1 MWQGYKN
8 FDHYFEV
15 SQLNDF
21 LNEIKTPE
29 LVKAGRSHNY
39 YNIPAGADIEV
50 SSFYKDNKKYACMYL
65 WGICIDGSSI
75 YGRTWAELS
84 HVLIKLKERFNIDCR
99 NRLIVYV
106 HNLGYEFQF
115 IRKRFNWVKVFSIK
129 NRRPVYALS
138 TLGVEF
144 RCSYFLSNFSLA
156 YIGDNLLVNYPVKKA
171 VGDLD
176 YYKIRHY
183 LTPVT
188 KTEVG
193 YQICD
198 AQVVC
203 AYIQE
208 KIESDGGIQNIPL
221 TNTGYVRNYCRNS
234 CFGAGF
240 ENSKKVLAEY
250 RTLMKKL
257 QITSEQE
264 YDQLKAAFA
273 GGFTHASP
281 LHSGR
286 VLKNVT
292 SIDRTS
298 AYPFEM
304 LSKKFPM
311 SKGTYLGTISEEDAK
326 FFMRYYCCLF
336 TIRLWGISSIFEPDN
351 YISISRCSKKS
362 EDFIDQNGRLV
373 EASYVQ
379 LTITE
384 QDFEIIDRTYE
395 WDKIEFCSFR
405 IYERG
410 YLPKD
415 LIMAVLHFY
424 NGKTSLKDV
433 ADKVV
438 EYMVLKNMLNASY
451 GMMVTSII
459 RDENVYENDE
469 WETIKADVVSQL
481 TDYNQNFQRFLFYA
495 WGVWVTAYAR
505 NSLWKGILEF
515 GEDYV
520 YADTDSIKA
529 LNFSNHEDWVEIA
542 NFNCQT
548 AISNMCRHYNIPISY
563 AVPKTKKGVPKHLG
577 VWENEG
583 TYVTFKTIGAK
594 RYMYEYDDGHM
605 TFTVSGLNK
614 NVAMPYLLWE
624 YSNISQ
630 LIPREEVELAYCQDS
645 RRREESKVAMNK
657 ICEFRKSG
665 VLDYSLIF
673 NKFKDGLYIPKGY
686 TGKLTMTYLDEPFQV
701 ECTDYL
707 GQTVTISELSAIH
720 AEPQDYW
727 LSQHEAY
734 LRFIED
740 IQDGS
745 L

>member
-1 MWQGYKN
+1 MWKGYKN
-8 FDHYFEV
+8 FDHYYDV
-15 SQLNDF
+15 SQLTDF
-21 LNEIKTPE
+21 IKEIETPA
-29 LVKAGRSHNY
+29 LVQASRSHNY
-39 YNIPAGADIEV
+39 YNIPAAVDIET
-50 SSFYKDNKKYACMYL
+50 SSFYKNNTKYATMYL
-65 WGICIDGSSI
+65 WGICINGSSI
-75 YGRTWAELS
+75 YGRTWAELT
-84 HVLIKLKERFNIDCR
+84 HVLKVLVDAFGINRK

-115 IRKRFNWVKVFSIK
+115 IRKRFDWIKVFSIK

-138 TLGVEF
+138 TLGIEF

-176 YYKIRHY
+176 YYKVRHY

-193 YQICD
+193 YQIGD
-198 AQVVC
+198 VQVVC

-208 KIESDGGIQNIPL
+208 KIETDGDISKIPL
-221 TNTGYVRNYCRNS
+221 TNTGYVRNYCRAE
-234 CFGAGF
+234 CFGEGRERA
-240 ENSKKVLAEY
+240 NKILAEY
-250 RTLMKKL
+250 RSLMKRL

-273 GGFTHASP
+273 GGYTHASP
-281 LHSGR
+281 IHSGKI
-286 VLKNVT
+286 LHGVT

-311 SKGTYLGTISEEDAK
+311 SKGTYLGTISKQDAE

-336 TIRLWGISSIFEPDN
+336 TIRVWGISSIFEPDN
-351 YISISRCSKKS
+351 YISVSRCTDIS
-362 EDFIDQNGRLV
+362 DDYIDQNGRVV
-373 EASYVQ
+373 EAAYAQ

-395 WDKIEFCSFR
+395 WDKIEFISFR

-410 YLPKD
+410 YLPRD

-424 NGKTSLKDV
+424 NKKTTLKDV
-433 ADKVV
+433 VDKVI
-438 EYMVLKNMLNASY
+438 EYMVSKNMLNASY

-469 WETIKADVVSQL
+469 WETIKADTVSQL
-481 TDYNQNFQRFLFYA
+481 TDYNKSFQRFLFYA

-529 LNFSNHEDWVEIA
+529 LNFANHEDWVSIA
-542 NFNCQT
+542 NFNCETQI
-548 AISNMCRHYNIPISY
+548 ANMCYHYKIPLDF
-563 AVPKTKKGVPKHLG
+563 ATPKTITGKKKPLG

-583 TYVTFKTIGAK
+583 TYKTFKAIGAK

-630 LIPREEVELAYCQDS
+630 LMKREEVELAYCQDS
-645 RRREESKVAMNK
+645 RRKKDAKEQMSRIE
-657 ICEFRKSG
+657 EFRKSG
-665 VLDYSLIF
+665 LLDYSLIF

-734 LRFIED
+734 LRFIEG